1 MATITGAV
9 ERRKHMDITRLKLKG
24 LERIKTALDNW
35 AYDDEGGFVC
45 YCEAIFNML
54 KEAEEIE
61 NEK

>member
-1 MATITGAV
+1 
-9 ERRKHMDITRLKLKG
+9 MDITRLKLKG

-61 NEK
+61 NEE